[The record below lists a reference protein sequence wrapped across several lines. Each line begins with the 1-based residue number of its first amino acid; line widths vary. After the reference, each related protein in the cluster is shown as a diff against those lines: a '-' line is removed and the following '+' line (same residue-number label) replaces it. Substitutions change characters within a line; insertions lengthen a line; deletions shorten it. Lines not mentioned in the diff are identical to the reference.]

1 MTMMTPITLA
11 RLAVAASLAALAAA
25 LLSQHAGGL
34 EPCPLCLVQR
44 IPYGVNIILGAMAIL
59 LIGRGREPV
68 ALIALIGGIF
78 ALDAAIASYHVGVE
92 RGWFAGLAACAGGAE
107 TPATVDALK
116 AMLLD
121 QPPAPPCDR
130 VQWSLFG
137 VSMAGYNMLYAAS
150 LAAIS
155 LIGAAANFRKAR
167 T

>member
-1 MTMMTPITLA
+1 MTHQP
-11 RLAVAASLAALAAA
+11 
-25 LLSQHAGGL
+25 
-34 EPCPLCLVQR
+34 
-44 IPYGVNIILGAMAIL
+44 
-59 LIGRGREPV
+59 
-68 ALIALIGGIF
+68 
-78 ALDAAIASYHVGVE
+78 DAAIAAYHVGVE
-92 RGWFAGLAACAGGAE
+92 RGWFAGLAACAGGAG

-121 QPPAPPCDR
+121 QPPAPPCDQ

-137 VSMAGYNMLYAAS
+137 VSMAGYNMLYAAT